1 MNVLVNIFILCC
13 FLRWRFD
20 SFNLWHYLTKWI
32 RSVQNLW
39 TITRFKLIKSALGCF
54 FFFLPIRINSST
66 ETSIFMI
73 TRWDK
78 NQAMGWEDERATCG
92 RWSGEE
98 WLPIVPLD
106 FSLGADTRPTLS
118 IFLVHK
124 RRGCDSRT
132 HTPSHVHANTLPQ
145 PSSRPVLRDLL
156 FYHDNISFCSCHSLS
171 GLRWKWWFFQQQ
183 QAKGN

>member
-54 FFFLPIRINSST
+54 SFFYPLESTARLRRLYSWLPGEIR
-66 ETSIFMI
+66 
-73 TRWDK
+73 TR
-78 NQAMGWEDERATCG
+78 EDERATCG